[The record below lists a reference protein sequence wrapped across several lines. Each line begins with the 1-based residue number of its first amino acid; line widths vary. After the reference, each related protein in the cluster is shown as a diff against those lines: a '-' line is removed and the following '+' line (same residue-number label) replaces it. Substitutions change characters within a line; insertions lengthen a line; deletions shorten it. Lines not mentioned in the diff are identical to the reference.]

1 MSKLI
6 GFMGKKQS
14 GKDTCGDYLIEN
26 YNFIKYSF
34 ADPIKDIVKILF
46 NFSDQ
51 QLENQKYKESI
62 DSRWNITPRETLQ
75 KIGTEFGQDYIYK
88 LFPNLETQNKVL
100 WVVLFEI
107 WYSKNKD
114 KNIVITDVRFPH
126 EVECIKKLGG
136 NIIKVNRENNLE
148 NNDSHISE
156 NLIENVSNDKI
167 YKTIDNNYTIYDL
180 YSQIDTL
187 INLLNL

>member
-1 MSKLI
+1 
-6 GFMGKKQS
+6 MGKKQS

-46 NFSDQ
+46 NFSDK

-88 LFPNLETQNKVL
+88 LFPNLKTQNKVL

-126 EVECIKKLGG
+126 EVDCIKNLGG

-156 NLIENVSNDKI
+156 NLIENVLNDKI
-167 YKTIDNNYTIYDL
+167 YKIIDNNNTIYDL